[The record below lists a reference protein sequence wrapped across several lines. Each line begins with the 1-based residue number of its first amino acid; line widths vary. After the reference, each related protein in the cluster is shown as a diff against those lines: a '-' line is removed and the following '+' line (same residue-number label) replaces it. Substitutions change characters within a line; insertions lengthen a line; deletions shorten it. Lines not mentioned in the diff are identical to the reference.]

1 MSVGPVD
8 AAVLVASLRRNLE
21 SLQSLAGE
29 RGAMEEAVKEEKK
42 RDNILPKLM
51 ATPPQVGGEE
61 GDTSKVPIG
70 AVKGQ
75 SIGSDDII
83 I

>member
-8 AAVLVASLRRNLE
+8 AAVVVASLRRNLE

-51 ATPPQVGGEE
+51 ATPPQVGGRGGE
-61 GDTSKVPIG
+61 GRDISRALSGIG
-70 AVKGQ
+70 AE
-75 SIGSDDII
+75 
-83 I
+83 